1 MKITFDPAKNAKNLS
16 KHGVSLGDAV
26 GFEWNNAI
34 TWPDLRFDYGESRM
48 AGIGYIGNR
57 LYYVVFVDRNKDRR
71 IISLR
76 RANLREVNRY
86 AQT

>member
-1 MKITFDPAKNAKNLS
+1 MNITFDPAKNAKNLS
-16 KHGVSLGDAV
+16 KHGVSLGDAA

-76 RANLREVNRY
+76 KANLREVNRY